1 MLSEFKSY
9 AVGWVPSAGT
19 QLSEFACH
27 ARFCKP
33 FQLTPGTDL
42 HAIEQRLE
50 EFAADAEPVHL
61 PRLTLRAMGNGLYL
75 RPSRRAPEAYRLMAE
90 TQLAMFPSMGQWP
103 SETPRNLALRVG
115 TLTGTRADIA
125 TMKRLD
131 IQLEAALRRAP
142 VIEDLALLGDLSCGR
157 GWQLIERYPL
167 IGSSTSRVAP
177 DTMTCLGPPLL
188 MLTGLGVAAEPT
200 AGSPNMLD
208 SASPTH

>member
-19 QLSEFACH
+19 QLSEFSCH

-33 FQLTPGTDL
+33 FQLTSGTDL

-50 EFAADAEPVHL
+50 EFAVDAEPVHL
-61 PRLTLRAMGNGLYL
+61 PRLTLRAAGNGLYL
-75 RPSRRAPEAYRLMAE
+75 KPSRRSPEAYRLMAE

-131 IQLEAALRRAP
+131 VQLESALRRAP
-142 VIEDLALLGDLSCGR
+142 VIEDLALLGDLDCGR

-167 IGSSTSRVAP
+167 IGSSTDLVAP
-177 DTMTCLGPPLL
+177 DTMMCLGPPLL
-188 MLTGLGVAAEPT
+188 IACRAGCGCAAYGGFTEH
-200 AGSPNMLD
+200 AG
-208 SASPTH
+208 